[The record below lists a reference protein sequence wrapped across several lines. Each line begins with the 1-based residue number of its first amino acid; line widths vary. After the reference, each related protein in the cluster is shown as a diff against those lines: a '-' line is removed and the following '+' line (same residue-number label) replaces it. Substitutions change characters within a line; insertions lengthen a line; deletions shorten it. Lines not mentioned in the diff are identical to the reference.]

1 MPYMTESILAA
12 FITVIY
18 LLIAGALIF
27 RLLRHGRGPNKTI
40 LVLGSYLALIG
51 HAYLLNQDLFGGQ
64 ALDMSFFTIFSLV
77 AWFITLL
84 IFAAAWR
91 EPVENLAIGVLPIA
105 AIAVVAREL
114 SQETH
119 FISLQLSLGLQ
130 VHILVSV
137 LAYSLLTLA
146 AVQAIL
152 LYIQDAHL
160 HNKHPAGFIRV
171 LPPLETME
179 RLMFR
184 LIGLGFVILSVSLI
198 SGVPYIEDLF
208 GQHLVHKTVLS
219 VTAWILFAILL
230 WGRWQYGWRG
240 RVAIRWTLSAFVVLM
255 LAFFG
260 SKFVSEIILQQT

>member
-1 MPYMTESILAA
+1 MTETIVATAVAVL
-12 FITVIY
+12 Y
-18 LLIAGALIF
+18 LLITVALVH
-27 RLLRHGRGPNKTI
+27 RLVKHGHGLNKTI
-40 LVLGSYLALIG
+40 LVLASYLALIG
-51 HAYLLNQDLFGGQ
+51 HAYLLNQDLFAGQ
-64 ALDMSFFTIFSLV
+64 ALDMSFYTIFSLV

-91 EPVENLAIGVLPIA
+91 EPVENLAIAILPLA
-105 AIAVVAREL
+105 AIAVVSRYV
-114 SQETH
+114 SQDTH
-119 FISLQLSLGLQ
+119 YLSLQLSLGLQ
-130 VHILVSV
+130 VHILVSI

-146 AVQAIL
+146 AVQAVL
-152 LYIQDAHL
+152 LSIQHAHL

-198 SGVPYIEDLF
+198 SGIPYIRDLF

-219 VTAWILFAILL
+219 VTAWVLFAILL

-260 SKFVSEIILQQT
+260 SKFVSEIILQRP